1 LPHAWTA
8 GHSQTGAAVI
18 ALSWAWFVAGTP
30 NVVLNRWEG
39 NDAELSELHRRLKTT
54 EPNSE
59 QLRQVMLK
67 LRRSVTASQ
76 WADYMYLGY

>member
-1 LPHAWTA
+1 LMSPETPGDDGLLKLWEITSLNSKARVVVLPATWSA

-39 NDAELSELHRRLKTT
+39 NDALKF
-54 EPNSE
+54 
-59 QLRQVMLK
+59 RGRFMH
-67 LRRSVTASQ
+67 
-76 WADYMYLGY
+76 LGY